1 MQRRAWPHPEKI
13 KQRKQIVEH
22 PFGTVKHWMNHG
34 YFLMRGSEKV
44 RAEMSLNVPSC
55 NLRRVINILGVKEL
69 IKAVAWGGHPPFSN
83 QIKRQKDYFS

>member
-1 MQRRAWPHPEKI
+1 
-13 KQRKQIVEH
+13 
-22 PFGTVKHWMNHG
+22 
-34 YFLMRGSEKV
+34 
-44 RAEMSLNVPSC
+44 MSLNVPSC